1 MTSEMYIELSCS
13 PKAKRLGLLSEE
25 WDSVCG
31 WKRERQS
38 KAGGSEWERAAA
50 ALQRRRRAR
59 NANRVALLEEGDENW
74 LVFASRLS

>member
-1 MTSEMYIELSCS
+1 MYIELSCS

-31 WKRERQS
+31 DRRERHS
-38 KAGGSEWERAAA
+38 KEVRLSEGERAAA
-50 ALQRRRRAR
+50 ALLRRRRAR